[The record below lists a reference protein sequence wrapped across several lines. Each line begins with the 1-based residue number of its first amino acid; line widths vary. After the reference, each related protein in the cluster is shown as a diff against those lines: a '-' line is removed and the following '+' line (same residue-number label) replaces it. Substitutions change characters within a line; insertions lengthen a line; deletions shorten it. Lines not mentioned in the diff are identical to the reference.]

1 MILMK
6 FKIVQALIK
15 EFPDLR
21 ELVKKTPSTHYKVF
35 KIPKRTIG
43 FRTIAQPTSS
53 LKDIQRKV
61 IDLLLP
67 HVKVHHAAKAYIK
80 NCSIKDNAAVH
91 LNSQYLLKLD
101 FENFF
106 NSITPRILFKV
117 LAEQGV
123 SLPKNDCKILSEIL
137 FWNRSKKIN
146 APLVLSIGAPSSP
159 LISNIV
165 MYSFD
170 EKIESIC
177 KKLDINYS
185 RYADDLTFSTNKKTI
200 LFNLVEMV
208 NNTLQKEFEGD
219 ININISKTVFSSKAH
234 NRHVTGIT
242 LTNNNKL
249 SIGRIR
255 KRYISALVH
264 KFKTNQL
271 NDATEI
277 NHLKGLLGFA
287 YHIEPN
293 FIVRLTKKYGS
304 DIMIRIRKINIEDLK

>member
-1 MILMK
+1 MTSMEL
-6 FKIVQALIK
+6 KIVQVLIK
-15 EFPDLR
+15 EFPELKK
-21 ELVKKTPSTHYKVF
+21 LVKETPSTHYKVF

-53 LKDIQRKV
+53 LKDIQRSV
-61 IDLLLP
+61 IGLLLP
-67 HVKVHHAAKAYIK
+67 HVKIHHTAKAYIK
-80 NCSIKDNAAVH
+80 KCSIKDNAAVH
-91 LNSQYLLKLD
+91 LNSRYLLKLD

-106 NSITPRILFKV
+106 NSITPRIFFRA

-123 SLPKNDCKILSEIL
+123 RLPKRDSKILSEIL

-146 APLVLSIGAPSSP
+146 APLILSIGAPSSP

-170 EKIESIC
+170 KKIEDIC
-177 KKLDINYS
+177 KDLDINYS
-185 RYADDLTFSTNKKTI
+185 RYADDLTFSTNKKSI
-200 LFNLVEMV
+200 LFSLVEMV
-208 NNTLQKEFEGD
+208 NQTLQREFEGD
-219 ININISKTVFSSKAH
+219 ININSSKTVFSSKAH

-293 FIVRLTKKYGS
+293 FIVRLTKKYGH
-304 DIMIRIRKINIEDLK
+304 DIMISIRKFNIEDLK

>member
-1 MILMK
+1 ME

-15 EFPDLR
+15 EFPELK

-53 LKDIQRKV
+53 LKDVQRKV
-61 IDLLLP
+61 VDLLLP

-80 NCSIKDNAAVH
+80 KCSIKDNAAVH

-106 NSITPRILFKV
+106 NSITPIMLFKV

-123 SLPKNDCKILSEIL
+123 SVSKSDSKILSEIL

-170 EKIESIC
+170 RKIEDIC
-177 KKLDINYS
+177 KALDINYS
-185 RYADDLTFSTNKKTI
+185 RYADDLTFSTNIKSV
-200 LFNLVEMV
+200 LFNLVDMV
-208 NNTLQKEFEGD
+208 NEALQIEFEGE
-219 ININISKTVFSSKAH
+219 ININSSKTVFSSKKH

-242 LTNNNKL
+242 LTNSNKL

-271 NDATEI
+271 NDLTEI

-287 YHIEPN
+287 YYIEPN

-304 DIMIRIRKINIEDLK
+304 DIMIRIRKFNSEDLK